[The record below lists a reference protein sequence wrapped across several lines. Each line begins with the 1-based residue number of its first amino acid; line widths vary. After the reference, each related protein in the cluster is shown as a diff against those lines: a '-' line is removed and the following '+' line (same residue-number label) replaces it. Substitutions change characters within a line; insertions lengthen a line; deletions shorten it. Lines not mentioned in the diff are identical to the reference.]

1 MPNSRGQESAQTSHL
16 ESGKKLTPLTSNVY
30 FSLLLNSI
38 NIVIWKVET
47 CNMCFRVFEPV
58 TWAPPT
64 PTSEP
69 SSYFKIPKLL
79 LDSKTTVS
87 VIILH

>member
-1 MPNSRGQESAQTSHL
+1 MPNSRGQESTQTSYL
-16 ESGKKLTPLTSNVY
+16 ESGKKPTPLTSNVY

-79 LDSKTTVS
+79 LDYSSLKNVLS
-87 VIILH
+87 C

>member
-1 MPNSRGQESAQTSHL
+1 MPNSRGQESAQTSYL
-16 ESGKKLTPLTSNVY
+16 ESGKKPTALTSNVY

-79 LDSKTTVS
+79 LDYYSLKNVLS
-87 VIILH
+87 